1 MAGQKVKLTVPSDLV
16 NTPLIWTMAK
26 QFQVVPNLRRASV
39 HGNRG
44 TVEMELGGA
53 GEEIER
59 ALGWLKDQGVRV
71 ETAEG
76 ESPQEE

>member
-39 HGNRG
+39 HGNRA
-44 TVEMELGGA
+44 TVEMELGGPDQ
-53 GEEIER
+53 EIER
-59 ALGWLKDQGVRV
+59 ALDWLKGQGVRV
-71 ETAEG
+71 ETSEDEG
-76 ESPQEE
+76 ATS